1 MLISNSLTR
10 SVAGMSIALFAGV
23 CGQAMAAPAFVISNT
38 TGNAYADSITL
49 GWQFSTST
57 SIAVNA
63 LGLFDDSQDGL
74 AEGHQIG
81 LWNAA
86 GTLLAS
92 TTVGAGVLVPL
103 TNQFRYS
110 SIASVILGP
119 GTYQVGALYSSIADS
134 LVYHG
139 NVTGFAAAP
148 EVSFIGRAFSAGNT
162 LTNPSNSSNAP
173 NGHFGPNFLFNL
185 ANQVPEPVSLML
197 AGLALA
203 ALAATRRKP
212 SRIR

>member
-1 MLISNSLTR
+1 MQIAINFKR
-10 SVAGMSIALFAGV
+10 SVAGMSIALLAGV
-23 CGQAMAAPAFVISNT
+23 CGQAMAAPAMVIGNT
-38 TGNAYADSITL
+38 TSPDFTNSSTL

-57 SIAVNA
+57 SISVNA

-92 TTVGAGVLVPL
+92 TTVGAGVVAPL
-103 TNQFRYS
+103 TNQFRYA

-119 GTYQVGALYSSIADS
+119 GTYQVGALYSSLADS
-134 LVYHG
+134 LVFPEH
-139 NVTGFAAAP
+139 VTGFAAAP
-148 EVSFIGRAFSAGNT
+148 GVSFIGEAFFVGDT
-162 LTNPSNSSNAP
+162 LTNPITSSGAP
-173 NGHFGPNFLFNL
+173 YGYFGPNFLFNP
-185 ANQVPEPVSLML
+185 ANQVPEPASLML

-212 SRIR
+212 SQKR